1 MPEFIGLS
9 MGLLNTFYYVGVF
22 ASTPVI
28 TALTMNNTTWMSA
41 SMLMTA
47 ASVVVLVCSIVTS
60 KMNKRKEIAKE

>member
-47 ASVVVLVCSIVTS
+47 ASVVVLVCSIVTG